1 MMYKSLLGDFEI
13 IVGDSSEVFT
23 IESPDVAE
31 FDNTWTCYM
40 GITEELEGDPIIVR
54 SVPMNAELLD
64 ADGVTVLEPANKYF
78 VIQIHPGESA
88 ILQYGVKYW
97 FVVQIANDT
106 IGYKQEVIQ
115 CRLKA
120 KKQGIFR

>member
-1 MMYKSLLGDFEI
+1 MIYKSLLQDFEL

-23 IESPDVAE
+23 IESPDVLE
-31 FDNTWTCYM
+31 FDSTWACFM
-40 GITEELEGDPIIVR
+40 GITEELEGTPLLVR
-54 SVPMNAELLD
+54 SVPMNAELL
-64 ADGVTVLEPANKYF
+64 APDGVTILEPANKYF
-78 VIQIHPGESA
+78 VVQIHPEESA
-88 ILQYGVKYW
+88 LLQYDVKYW

>member
-1 MMYKSLLGDFEI
+1 MIYKSLLQDFEL

-23 IESPDVAE
+23 IESPDVLS
-31 FDNTWTCYM
+31 FDSTWTCYM
-40 GITEELEGDPIIVR
+40 GITEELEGTPLLVR
-54 SVPMNAELLD
+54 SVPMNAELL
-64 ADGVTVLEPANKYF
+64 APDGVTILEPANKYF
-78 VIQIHPGESA
+78 VVQIHPEESA
-88 ILQYGVKYW
+88 LLQYDVKYW